1 MTNLTASTF
10 GGGIDSSSNTHP
22 IAEKRS
28 DLHHIPYLFTLSSH
42 LPSHRA
48 AHARGVVVVDSIR
61 LVVLVVRFYP
71 NLNMS
76 Y

>member
-10 GGGIDSSSNTHP
+10 GGGIDSSK
-22 IAEKRS
+22 KRS

-48 AHARGVVVVDSIR
+48 AHDRGVVVVDSIR